1 MEIASNILNYLLIAT
16 QTIFIFFILFFE
28 RNDAG
33 RKFSWMLIIFF
44 LPGVGIFLYF
54 MLSGHF
60 FTKTRKMERIQQH
73 IYNRA
78 QPFIQEQ
85 EQYFEKVKS
94 RIKNK
99 TLTEYSDIV
108 KMNFT
113 QASSYISYT
122 KTISEYTC
130 GEDMF
135 HALIQDLEAAE
146 KSIFMEFF
154 TFREDTIGKRI
165 MEILCRKAKAGVE
178 VKLLYDDFGSLLT
191 RRKFFEKLDKAG
203 GASVPFFPI
212 RTGLPLTVNFRNH
225 RKNVIIDEKIGYM
238 GGINIGDE
246 YITGL
251 GKDPEKP
258 WRDTHIRVT
267 GSCVAAMLITFLVD
281 YHSSA
286 YGKKTLKS
294 LKKAETYF
302 PIEKIKSLN
311 TDILHNLKDD
321 VPGDD
326 IIPVQLLLSGP
337 NDNHQHQIRD
347 CMIRM
352 IMNAKKSIYIQTP
365 YFTPDESFFSAL
377 KIAAMAGRDVCVI
390 VPQHWDKIYVKAA
403 AFQFMREL
411 MEYGVKFYA
420 YPGFIHSKTLTID
433 ENLTTIGTT
442 NIDTRSF
449 ELHFEMNMVF
459 YDESFAQKNVIIFK
473 RDIEKSRQ
481 LQLEWFNS
489 RFILRRTLW
498 SFCKLFSP
506 IM

>member
-1 MEIASNILNYLLIAT
+1 MEITWNILSYLLSFLQAV
-16 QTIFIFFILFFE
+16 FIVFILFFE
-28 RNDAG
+28 RKDAG

-60 FTKTRKMERIQQH
+60 FTKTRKMDRIQRH
-73 IYNRA
+73 IYSMLK
-78 QPFIQEQ
+78 PFITEQ
-85 EQYFEKVKS
+85 EEYFDKIKAK
-94 RIKNK
+94 IKNK

-108 KMNFT
+108 KMNFA
-113 QASSYISYT
+113 QAASNISYT
-122 KTISEYTC
+122 KTISEYTS
-130 GEDMF
+130 GEDMYQ
-135 HALIQDLEAAE
+135 ALIKDLESA
-146 KSIFMEFF
+146 KSSIFMEFF

-165 MEILCRKAKAGVE
+165 MDILCRKAKAGVE

-203 GASVPFFPI
+203 GSSIPFFPI
-212 RTGLPLTVNFRNH
+212 RMGLPLTVNFRNH
-225 RKNVIIDEKIGYM
+225 RKNVIIDETIGYM

-251 GKDPEKP
+251 GKNPEKP

-267 GSCVAAMLITFLVD
+267 GSCVASMLITFLID
-281 YHSSA
+281 YHSCA

-294 LKKAETYF
+294 TKKAEVYF
-302 PIEKIKSLN
+302 PLEKIKSLN
-311 TDILHNLKDD
+311 KEILKDLKND

-337 NDNHQHQIRD
+337 NANRQHQIRD

-352 IMNAKKSIYIQTP
+352 IMSAKQSIYIQTP

-377 KIAAMAGRDVCVI
+377 KVAAMSGRDIRVI
-390 VPQHWDKIYVKAA
+390 VPLHWDKIYVKAA

-420 YPGFIHSKTLTID
+420 YPGFIHAKTLTVD
-433 ENLTTIGTT
+433 EKLTTIGTT

-459 YDESFAQKNVIIFK
+459 YDEGFAKRNAEIFQA
-473 RDIEKSRQ
+473 DIEKSR
-481 LQLEWFNS
+481 LLELEWFNS
-489 RFILRRTLW
+489 QFILRRTLW

>member
-1 MEIASNILNYLLIAT
+1 MELTGHILNSILIAT
-16 QTIFIFFILFFE
+16 QIIFIVFILFFE
-28 RNDAG
+28 RKDAG

-54 MLSGHF
+54 LLSGHF
-60 FTKTRKMERIQQH
+60 FTKTRKMERIQRH
-73 IYNRA
+73 IYERTM
-78 QPFIQEQ
+78 PFIEEQ
-85 EQYFEKVKS
+85 EQYFEKIKS

-108 KMNFT
+108 KMNFV
-113 QASSYISYT
+113 QAASNLSYT
-122 KTISEYTC
+122 TTISEYTC
-130 GEDMF
+130 GEDVF
-135 HALIQDLEAAE
+135 RELIKDLEAAE

-154 TFREDTIGKRI
+154 IFREDKIGKQI
-165 MEILCRKAKAGVE
+165 MEILCRKAKRGVE

-212 RTGLPLTVNFRNH
+212 RAGLPLTVNFRNH

-238 GGINIGDE
+238 GGVNIGDE
-246 YITGL
+246 YINGL
-251 GKDPEKP
+251 RNDRKKP

-267 GSCVAAMLITFLVD
+267 GSCVAAMLITFLID

-294 LKKAETYF
+294 LKKAEAYF
-302 PIEKIKSLN
+302 PLEKIKSLN
-311 TDILHNLKDD
+311 KEILRNIKDD

-337 NDNHQHQIRD
+337 NDNHKHQIRD

-365 YFTPDESFFSAL
+365 YFTPDEPFFSAL
-377 KIAAMAGRDVCVI
+377 KLASMAGRDVRII
-390 VPQHWDKIYVKAA
+390 VPQYWDKIYAKAA

-449 ELHFEMNMVF
+449 ELHFEMNMIF
-459 YDESFAQKNVIIFK
+459 YDEGFAKRNTDIFMK
-473 RDIEKSRQ
+473 DIEKSYQ

-489 RFILRRTLW
+489 RFIFRRTLW

>member
-1 MEIASNILNYLLIAT
+1 MEITDNILNFLLIVIQAL
-16 QTIFIFFILFFE
+16 FIGFILFFE
-28 RNDAG
+28 RKDAG

-60 FTKTRKMERIQQH
+60 FTKTRKMERIQRH
-73 IYNRA
+73 IYSQIR
-78 QPFIQEQ
+78 PFINEQ
-85 EQYFEKVKS
+85 EHYFEKIKS
-94 RIKNK
+94 LVKNK
-99 TLTEYSDIV
+99 TLAEYSDII
-108 KMNFT
+108 KMNFS
-113 QASSYISYT
+113 QSSSSISYT
-122 KTISEYTC
+122 TTIDEYTC

-135 HALIQDLEAAE
+135 RALVGDLEAAK

-154 TFREDTIGKRI
+154 TFREDEIGKRI

-191 RRKFFEKLDKAG
+191 RRQFFGKLDKAG
-203 GASVPFFPI
+203 GSSVPFFPI
-212 RTGLPLTVNFRNH
+212 RLGLPLTVNFRNH

-238 GGINIGDE
+238 GGINVGDE

-267 GSCVAAMLITFLVD
+267 GSCVAAMMITFLVD
-281 YHSSA
+281 YHSCA

-294 LKKAETYF
+294 VKKAEAYF
-302 PIEKIKSLN
+302 PIEKMQSLN
-311 TDILHNLKDD
+311 KEILQNLKDD

-390 VPQHWDKIYVKAA
+390 VPLHWDKIYVKAA

-411 MEYGVKFYA
+411 MEYGVRFYA
-420 YPGFIHSKTLTID
+420 YPGFIHAKTLTID
-433 ENLTTIGTT
+433 ESLTTIGTT

-449 ELHFEMNMVF
+449 ELHFEMNMFF
-459 YDESFAQKNVIIFK
+459 YDESFAKKNADIFK
-473 RDIEKSRQ
+473 NDIEKSQQ
-481 LQLEWFNS
+481 LQLEWFDS

>member
-1 MEIASNILNYLLIAT
+1 MELTGHILNSILIAT
-16 QTIFIFFILFFE
+16 QIIFIVFILFFE
-28 RNDAG
+28 RKDAG

-54 MLSGHF
+54 LLSGHF
-60 FTKTRKMERIQQH
+60 FTKTRKMERIQRH
-73 IYNRA
+73 IYERTM
-78 QPFIQEQ
+78 PFIEEQ
-85 EQYFEKVKS
+85 EQYFEKIKS

-108 KMNFT
+108 KMNFV
-113 QASSYISYT
+113 QAASNLSYT
-122 KTISEYTC
+122 TTISEYTC
-130 GEDMF
+130 GEEMF
-135 HALIQDLEAAE
+135 NALIQDLEAAE

-154 TFREDTIGKRI
+154 IFHEDKIGKQI
-165 MEILCRKAKAGVE
+165 MEILCRKAKSGVE

-191 RRKFFEKLDKAG
+191 RRKFFEKLDKSG

-212 RTGLPLTVNFRNH
+212 RAGLPLTVNFRNH

-238 GGINIGDE
+238 GGVNIGDE
-246 YITGL
+246 YINGL
-251 GKDPEKP
+251 RNDPKKP

-267 GSCVAAMLITFLVD
+267 GSCVAAMLITFLID

-294 LKKAETYF
+294 LKKAEAYF
-302 PIEKIKSLN
+302 PLEKIKSLN
-311 TDILHNLKDD
+311 KEILRNIKDD

-365 YFTPDESFFSAL
+365 YFTPDEPFFSAL
-377 KIAAMAGRDVCVI
+377 KLASMAGRDVRII
-390 VPQHWDKIYVKAA
+390 VPQYWDKIYAKAA

-449 ELHFEMNMVF
+449 ELHFEMNMIF
-459 YDESFAQKNVIIFK
+459 YDEGFAKRNTAIFMK
-473 RDIEKSRQ
+473 DIEKSYQ

-489 RFILRRTLW
+489 RFIFRRTLW